1 VSIRTTYLNMLF
13 LILVTIASQL
23 HAQVVLDYSS
33 VVDEE
38 IYTWNPFGYGYT
50 NFGPYTIGGKTW
62 IFYSDGTNAVWKT
75 KQITEGGNWSQKQV
89 LFPALEGRIFNLTYD
104 GTYFHFVRYYD
115 SKILYQRGY
124 PFSSGDIDLDPA
136 IEIYSDPLWNA
147 FDYEQ
152 PGVAMVTIMAD
163 YRNRLWVLAQVA
175 RIDAVSNDTLY
186 KPIIL
191 SSIGDSGSWVNRPG
205 YPKDFQIES
214 NNRFQGHGPAIVE
227 IENGIIL
234 FLTRIVEP
242 VYRMQAR
249 LWIENHNSPDGEGSL
264 GAHETINGI
273 NTESTRTSAISLPP
287 GIVMLNTNNT
297 VARRNPDGTWTVVSP
312 SDMLTE
318 FYNTLTVVDGKVRL
332 WDRSGDGIRYRETED
347 YGATWGPVTTKWLF
361 EKADLFNST
370 NSYTD
375 QGDHHSLVWIT
386 GDRYEYPKTLMMGF
400 EGTIDTPPAPLL
412 VSPSNGAQDV
422 PINELLTWDEVDAA
436 IWYQVQLSELP
447 DFSSI
452 VVDQSDIQDL
462 YYEIEGLEY
471 ETTYYWRVRSSV
483 GVGLEGDWSTAWN
496 FTTVVTPPETPLL
509 VGPPDGAINLEVPI
523 EFTWGSSERAEW
535 YHFQLASDQEFFVNL
550 IDSTDISGN
559 QVSIFNLDNN
569 SLYYWRVRA
578 INAGGSSDWS
588 VPRQFTTKQDLPD
601 IPQLAFPEN
610 ESVNI
615 GVDLL
620 LKWNSVQIADSYT
633 IQVSVTS
640 NFVNMFI
647 DTSGITGTE
656 ILIEDLDFDTEYHW
670 RVQAQNSTG
679 PGDWSEVW
687 SFLTVIEPPA
697 VPVLAYPSNGAINIA
712 VDTMLVWES
721 TPRADYYH
729 IQVADEPTFVTSIVD
744 SNGIENSFVSI
755 NGMDTITTYYW
766 RVRSYN
772 NGGESDWSTIW
783 SFTTTGVTTIDSLAN
798 HIPRHYSLSQNYPN
812 PFNPITLIRYSIPSN
827 TTVRLVVYNMLGQVI
842 QELVDEYQEAGTYEV
857 IFDAKDL
864 PSGMYLYNIHAAHF
878 VDSKRMILIR

>member
-1 VSIRTTYLNMLF
+1 VYNRITYLN
-13 LILVTIASQL
+13 ILLLAFVTITSQL

-50 NFGPYTIGGKTW
+50 NFGPYTVGGKTW
-62 IFYSDGTNAVWKT
+62 VFYSDGTNAVWKT
-75 KQITEGGNWSQKQV
+75 KQIIEGGDWSQKQV

-124 PFSSGDIDLDPA
+124 PLSTGNIDLDPV

-152 PGVAMVTIMAD
+152 PGVAMVTIKAD

-191 SSIGDSGSWVNRPG
+191 SSIGGSGSWVNRPG
-205 YPKDFQIES
+205 FPKDFQIES

-227 IENGIIL
+227 IENGNIL
-234 FLTRIVEP
+234 FLTRIVDP
-242 VYRMQAR
+242 FYRMQAR
-249 LWIENHNSPDGEGSL
+249 LWIEDQGNPDGEGSL
-264 GAHETINGI
+264 GLHETINGI
-273 NTESTRTSAISLPP
+273 NTESTRTSAISLSP

-297 VARRNPDGTWTVVSP
+297 VARRNLDGTWTVVSP

-347 YGATWGPVTTKWLF
+347 YGASWGPVTTKWLF

-386 GDRYEYPKTLMMGF
+386 GDRYEYPKKLMMGL
-400 EGTIDTPPAPLL
+400 EGTIDTPPAPVL
-412 VSPSNGAQDV
+412 VSPSNGAQDIPV
-422 PINELLTWDEVDAA
+422 NGFLTWDDVDEA
-436 IWYQVQLSELP
+436 IWYRIQLSELP
-447 DFSSI
+447 EFSSI
-452 VVDQSDIQDL
+452 IVDQSGIQDV
-462 YYEIEGLEY
+462 YYLIEGLEY
-471 ETTYYWRVRSSV
+471 ETTYYWRVRSSI
-483 GVGLEGDWSTAWN
+483 GIGLEGDWSTVRN
-496 FTTVVTPPETPLL
+496 FTTVITPPDIPILA
-509 VGPPDGAINLEVPI
+509 GPPDGASNLEVPV
-523 EFTWGSSERAEW
+523 EFTWESSERAEW
-535 YHFQLASDQEFFVNL
+535 YNFQLASDQDFLVNL

-559 QVSIFNLDNN
+559 QISIVSLDNN

-578 INAGGSSDWS
+578 LNAGGSSDWS

-601 IPQLAFPEN
+601 IPQLASPEN
-610 ESVNI
+610 GSVDN
-615 GVDLL
+615 GLDVLL
-620 LKWNSVQIADSYT
+620 RWDIVQRADYYS

-640 NFVNMFI
+640 DFTNMFL
-647 DTSGITGTE
+647 DTSGVTE
-656 ILIEDLDFDTEYHW
+656 TEFLIENLDFDTEYHW
-670 RVQAQNSTG
+670 RVRGQNTTG
-679 PGDWSEVW
+679 VGDWSEVW
-687 SFLTVIEPPA
+687 SFLTIIEPPA
-697 VPVLAYPSNGAINIA
+697 VPVLAYPNNGAINIA

-721 TPRADYYH
+721 TPRADFYR
-729 IQVADEPTFVTSIVD
+729 IQVADESTFVGSIVD
-744 SNGIENSFVSI
+744 TIGIENSYLLI
-755 NGMDTITTYYW
+755 NGLDTITTYYW

-772 NGGESDWSTIW
+772 SGGESEWSSIW
-783 SFTTTGVTTIDSLAN
+783 SFTTSDVTTVDSLVN
-798 HIPRHYSLSQNYPN
+798 HIPQHFSLSQNYPN
-812 PFNPITLIRYSIPSN
+812 PFNPGTMIRYSIPTSV
-827 TTVRLVVYNMLGQVI
+827 TVRLVVYNMLGQLV
-842 QELVDEYQEAGTYEV
+842 QELVDEYQEAGMYEV
-857 IFDAKDL
+857 EFDANEL
-864 PSGMYLYNIHAAHF
+864 PSGIYFYYFHAGHY
-878 VDSKRMILIR
+878 VESKRMIILR